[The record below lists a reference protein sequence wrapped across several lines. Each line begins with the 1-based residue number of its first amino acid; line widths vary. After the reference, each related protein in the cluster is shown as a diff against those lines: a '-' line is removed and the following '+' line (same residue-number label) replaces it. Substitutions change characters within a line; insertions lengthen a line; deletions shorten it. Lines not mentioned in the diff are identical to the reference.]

1 MSRAAH
7 LSLTIAAVVF
17 LAAGC
22 SDGPAPNTTA
32 PAAAVAP
39 ADPEHQGL
47 TEPHGDHTPHRGG
60 MVLMNVDV
68 HYEVVLARDGRHQV
82 WFSDAVRNELP
93 ASVASGVT
101 ITVTRPG
108 EPAEVL
114 ALAIDGNGE
123 SWVASGRPVAGDDAY
138 VKVAYSLQGE
148 PHEVELPFVAGAPP
162 TP

>member
-1 MSRAAH
+1 VA
-7 LSLTIAAVVF
+7 IAAVALV
-17 LAAGC
+17 AAGC
-22 SDGPAPNTTA
+22 SDGPARDAAA
-32 PAAAVAP
+32 PAAVVAS
-39 ADPEHQGL
+39 ADPEHEGL

-101 ITVTRPG
+101 ITITRPG
-108 EPAEVL
+108 EPPEVL
-114 ALAIDGNGE
+114 ALAIDGSGE
-123 SWVASGRPVAGDDAY
+123 SWVASGRPVTGDDAY

-148 PHEVELPFVAGAPP
+148 PHEVELPFVPGTTPAP
-162 TP
+162 